1 MSTDTDDR
9 DLDDLLNRFY
19 QAVERFKEG
28 HDDLQR
34 METLNNARRLVQV
47 LEKPGER
54 ALLTGLSV
62 SVFWKILHL
71 KHQSNCPASPFNLYV

>member
-9 DLDDLLNRFY
+9 DLDVLLNRLCR
-19 QAVERFKEG
+19 AVGSLKEG

-34 METLNNARRLVQV
+34 MDALNDARRLVQV
-47 LEKPGER
+47 LEKPEER

-62 SVFWKILHL
+62 SISWKF
-71 KHQSNCPASPFNLYV
+71 CT

>member
-9 DLDDLLNRFY
+9 DLDDLLNRLCR
-19 QAVERFKEG
+19 AVENLKEG

-34 METLNNARRLVQV
+34 MDALNNARRLVQV

-62 SVFWKILHL
+62 NVSWKF
-71 KHQSNCPASPFNLYV
+71 CT